1 MKKHKLIPMISLIST
16 FIVVLLICFA
26 AFKWADFKSI
36 YNVSSINVQGT
47 NFFDRAIIEE
57 KNNLINIEP
66 LVFERMK
73 ISLEDYLHDVKA
85 PRWKSGITWK
95 KTPIDIINSFH

>member
-1 MKKHKLIPMISLIST
+1 MPYENGIALKRAHSAIIIDNYKLIK
-16 FIVVLLICFA
+16 FYDNNE
-26 AFKWADFKSI
+26 FKLFDI
-36 YNVSSINVQGT
+36 IN
-47 NFFDRAIIEE
+47 DIEE

>member
-47 NFFDRAIIEE
+47 NFFDRTII
-57 KNNLINIEP
+57 
-66 LVFERMK
+66 
-73 ISLEDYLHDVKA
+73 
-85 PRWKSGITWK
+85 
-95 KTPIDIINSFH
+95 

>member
-47 NFFDRAIIEE
+47 NFFDRTIIEE
-57 KNNLINIEP
+57 KNNLILSKNIW
-66 LVFERMK
+66 L
-73 ISLEDYLHDVKA
+73 IQ
-85 PRWKSGITWK
+85 
-95 KTPIDIINSFH
+95 